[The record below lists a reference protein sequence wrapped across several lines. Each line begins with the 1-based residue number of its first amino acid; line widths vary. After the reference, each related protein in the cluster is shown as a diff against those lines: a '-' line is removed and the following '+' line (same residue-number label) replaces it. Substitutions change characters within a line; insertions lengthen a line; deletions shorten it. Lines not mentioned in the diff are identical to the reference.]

1 MSKRKRSVANERRV
15 FNPKWEQEYFII
27 DIDSQGMLCLIC
39 NQVIKTV
46 KGDNAKQH
54 YRRHNEHHYA
64 KLIDQPRKACVENL
78 KRNVKKQTS
87 CMSNFVKSGN
97 CRVEASYRVAYYLGV
112 AGKPFSDGELV
123 KKIILDVVKC
133 VHPKQEGDYSA
144 ISLSRHTIQR
154 RQQEIAR
161 GMSSS
166 LQKKVK
172 QESSLFSLVVD
183 ESTDITDSAQLLIFI
198 RSLLSDFKLTEDL
211 LSMETLSSRTCGKG
225 IFNSVKGA
233 CIREKLNL
241 KNLRGICTDGAPA
254 MTGSVRGFVSRFSEY
269 VSTEF
274 NNQLTN
280 LHCIIHQEALCV
292 KSMTLNSTLKCVNGV
307 ILFIR
312 SRALNHR
319 QFRELLELSDNSCED
334 VLYHT
339 AVRWLSQSETSRR
352 VLQLRKEIIEFYSAK
367 QKSCPLN
374 NGDFNIPRASGRYS
388 FSRQYSQS

>member
-1 MSKRKRSVANERRV
+1 M
-15 FNPKWEQEYFII
+15 
-27 DIDSQGMLCLIC
+27 
-39 NQVIKTV
+39 
-46 KGDNAKQH
+46 
-54 YRRHNEHHYA
+54 
-64 KLIDQPRKACVENL
+64 
-78 KRNVKKQTS
+78 
-87 CMSNFVKSGN
+87 
-97 CRVEASYRVAYYLGV
+97 
-112 AGKPFSDGELV
+112 
-123 KKIILDVVKC
+123 DVVKC
-133 VHPKQEGDYSA
+133 VHPKQEGDCSA
-144 ISLSRHTIQR
+144 ISFSRHTIQR

-161 GMSSS
+161 DMSSS

-198 RSLLSDFKLTEDL
+198 RSLSSDFKLTEDL
-211 LSMETLSSRTCGKG
+211 LSMETLSSRTCGEG
-225 IFNSVKGA
+225 IFNSVKDA

-254 MTGSVRGFVSRFSEY
+254 MTGSVRGFVSRFSKY

-292 KSMTLNSTLKCVNGV
+292 KSMALNSTLKCVNGV

-352 VLQLRKEIIEFYSAK
+352 VLQLRKEIIEFYSLALLVDIL
-367 QKSCPLN
+367 SHVNTLN
-374 NGDFNIPRASGRYS
+374 RSLQGKEMTVCILYKKVRDFKDEFRLLKHQI
-388 FSRQYSQS
+388 

>member
-1 MSKRKRSVANERRV
+1 
-15 FNPKWEQEYFII
+15 
-27 DIDSQGMLCLIC
+27 
-39 NQVIKTV
+39 
-46 KGDNAKQH
+46 
-54 YRRHNEHHYA
+54 
-64 KLIDQPRKACVENL
+64 
-78 KRNVKKQTS
+78 
-87 CMSNFVKSGN
+87 
-97 CRVEASYRVAYYLGV
+97 
-112 AGKPFSDGELV
+112 
-123 KKIILDVVKC
+123 
-133 VHPKQEGDYSA
+133 
-144 ISLSRHTIQR
+144 
-154 RQQEIAR
+154 
-161 GMSSS
+161 
-166 LQKKVK
+166 
-172 QESSLFSLVVD
+172 
-183 ESTDITDSAQLLIFI
+183 
-198 RSLLSDFKLTEDL
+198 
-211 LSMETLSSRTCGKG
+211 METLSSRTCGKD
-225 IFNSVKGA
+225 IFNA

-274 NNQLTN
+274 NYNQLTN

-367 QKSCPLN
+367 QKSYPLN
-374 NGDFNIPRASGRYS
+374 NGDFLKSLALLVDILSHINTLNRSLQGKEMTVCISYKKSP
-388 FSRQYSQS
+388 

>member
-1 MSKRKRSVANERRV
+1 
-15 FNPKWEQEYFII
+15 
-27 DIDSQGMLCLIC
+27 MLCLIC

-78 KRNVKKQTS
+78 KKNMKKQTS
-87 CMSNFVKSGN
+87 CMSNFVKSGS
-97 CRVEASYRVAYYLGV
+97 CRVEASYHVAYHLGV
-112 AGKPFSDGELV
+112 AGKPFFDGELV

-144 ISLSRHTIQR
+144 ISLSRHLIQR

-161 GMSSS
+161 DMSSS

-172 QESSLFSLVVD
+172 QELSLFSLAVN
-183 ESTDITDSAQLLIFI
+183 ESITDSAQLLIFI
-198 RSLLSDFKLTEDL
+198 RSLSSDFKLTEDL
-211 LSMETLSSRTCGKG
+211 LSMETLSSRTCGED
-225 IFNSVKGA
+225 IFNAVKGA

-269 VSTEF
+269 ISTEF
-274 NNQLTN
+274 NNNQLTN
-280 LHCIIHQEALCV
+280 LHCIFHQEALCV

-339 AVRWLSQSETSRR
+339 AVRWLSQGETSRR

-374 NGDFNIPRASGRYS
+374 NGDFFNIPRASDKYS